1 MVQFRLLNF
10 RSLKSSFQMIFVSYF
25 STVGLVLWTVFLA
38 TAYVCYLVR
47 HSNQRSNFN
56 RRLENISVCC
66 VMGSGGHT
74 MEMIEMLKT
83 MGPNY
88 NRRCYIIADTD
99 HISKDKVIEFESL
112 RGNGSYE
119 ICFIPRSREVGQSFL
134 TAIPTTLYS
143 FIFAL
148 QTVWNIRPDLVITN
162 GPGSCIPVVFAA
174 AFFDMIRLRD
184 TVIIYEESI
193 CRVESLSLSGSII
206 YFLGLAD
213 GVIVQWKQLKEKY
226 PRSFL
231 ISDLQ

>member
-1 MVQFRLLNF
+1 
-10 RSLKSSFQMIFVSYF
+10 MIFVSYF

-74 MEMIEMLKT
+74 MEMIELLKT

-99 HISKDKVIEFESL
+99 HISKDKEGIKHS
-112 RGNGSYE
+112 
-119 ICFIPRSREVGQSFL
+119 
-134 TAIPTTLYS
+134 T
-143 FIFAL
+143 
-148 QTVWNIRPDLVITN
+148 PDLVITN

>member
-1 MVQFRLLNF
+1 MQFRVLNF
-10 RSLKSSFQMIFVSYF
+10 HSLKNGFQMVFVLFF

-38 TAYVCYLVR
+38 TAYLCYLVR

-74 MEMIEMLKT
+74 MEMIELLKT
-83 MGPNY
+83 MGPDY

-99 HISKDKVIEFESL
+99 RISKDKVIEFESL
-112 RGNGSYE
+112 RGSGSYE
-119 ICFIPRSREVGQSFL
+119 ICFIPRSREVGQGFL
-134 TAIPTTLYS
+134 TAIPKTLYS

-148 QTVWNIRPDLVITN
+148 KTVWKTRPDLVITN

-184 TVIIYEESI
+184 IVIIYEESI
-193 CRVESLSLSGSII
+193 CRVESLSLSGWS
-206 YFLGLAD
+206 YF
-213 GVIVQWKQLKEKY
+213 
-226 PRSFL
+226 F
-231 ISDLQ
+231 